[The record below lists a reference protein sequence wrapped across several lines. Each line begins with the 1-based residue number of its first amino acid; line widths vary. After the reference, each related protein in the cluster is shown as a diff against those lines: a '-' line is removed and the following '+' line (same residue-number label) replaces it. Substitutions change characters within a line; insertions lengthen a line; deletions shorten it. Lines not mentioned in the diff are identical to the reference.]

1 METIESKI
9 KGDRYVS
16 EEDLIADFKLMFH
29 NCQRYNEE
37 GSVIYKD
44 AATLEKVSDLQFFD
58 GTGILIYHF
67 DSLGKFKS
75 NIISRV
81 QE

>member
-44 AATLEKVSDLQFFD
+44 AATLEKVSDL
-58 GTGILIYHF
+58 
-67 DSLGKFKS
+67 
-75 NIISRV
+75 
-81 QE
+81 